1 MSATAKPLTREA
13 RTPSAAERLQG
24 GVAMITLLVAL
35 VALIGASALAIDGGM
50 LWAARTQVQNAADAS
65 ALAAG
70 RSLIDASIPA
80 VTLSASEAAAL
91 AQASQNSAVSTP
103 SVNLLPADI
112 TFGDWDLDTRSFDPG
127 VDLTDPDQVTAVD
140 VVARLD
146 DATTGRVP
154 AFMARV
160 LGRDDFAVSARATA
174 YLGFAGS
181 VGPGEVE
188 LPIAIDCCKLS
199 GSDCR
204 QDYCSTI
211 QSTPPNP
218 CSLVNPQD
226 EGATTVSCLEFSS
239 TPEQNACWT
248 VFDGQSPSVNTPSL
262 IDIVQDGNPVEASTA
277 MPVYLDNGDK
287 TPVIS
292 EINDRFIGDG
302 AFVGDAGGVDR
313 YAPVHSP
320 PEADSWIVGLPVVEC
335 QSETHC
341 AGGGTAGIVGVVC
354 LEIREITVTPDKII
368 RGRFLCPSDPLFDE
382 CGVGITG
389 SGGLDFGMRADLPVL
404 VR

>member
-1 MSATAKPLTREA
+1 MSPTAGFPTREA
-13 RTPSAAERLQG
+13 RAPSAADRRRG
-24 GVAMITLLVAL
+24 GVAMITVLVAL
-35 VALIGASALAIDGGM
+35 VALIGASALTIDGGM

-80 VTLSASEAAAL
+80 VTLSASEAAAV

-103 SVNLLPADI
+103 SVNVLSADI
-112 TFGDWDLDTRSFDPG
+112 TFGNWDLDTGSFDSG
-127 VDLTDPDQVTAVD
+127 VDLSDPGQVTAVD

-146 DATTGRVP
+146 ATTTGRVP

-181 VGPGEVE
+181 MGPGEVE

-211 QSTPPNP
+211 QSSPPNP
-218 CSLVNPQD
+218 CSLVNPQG
-226 EGATTVSCLEFSS
+226 EGATTVSCLEFNS

-248 VFDGQSPSVNTPSL
+248 VFDGQSPSVNAPSL
-262 IDIVQDGNPVEASTA
+262 IDIVQDGNPVEVSTA
-277 MPVYLDNGDK
+277 MPVFLDNGDK

-292 EINDRFIGDG
+292 EINDRFRGDG
-302 AFVGDAGGVDR
+302 AFVGDAAGVDR

-320 PEADSWIVGLPVVEC
+320 PEPDSWVVGLPVVEC

-341 AGGGTAGIVGVVC
+341 AGGDPGTIVGVVC
-354 LEIREITVTPDKII
+354 FEIREITVTPDKIL
-368 RGRFLCPSDPLFDE
+368 RGRFICRSDPLWDE
-382 CGVGITG
+382 CGVGTTG